1 MSIYYAPLDSA
12 PNLFNKSCNLF
23 DFFYRLPSLEMDSL
37 LELLQTYFGPG
48 YYHIIIEAGLVL
60 CLVSLFKT
68 RPKRPKSTIVLTTK
82 ERQQLIGS
90 YTVMFYIKVKVLC

>member
-1 MSIYYAPLDSA
+1 MRWQV
-12 PNLFNKSCNLF
+12 NLFNKSCNLI
-23 DFFYRLPSLEMDSL
+23 DFSFNQVKFSNLEMDSL

-90 YTVMFYIKVKVLC
+90 YPVIVIEVNTLFR